1 MQTSTVVTSQ
11 ITVIEWF
18 LALKALMTMMLMRRL
33 CGGVPL
39 EIRLQ
44 NQIFNQLQR
53 NLKVDAIDDNW
64 YKVRLSQDGET
75 EYRQVKVLSQDGHI
89 LIDDV
94 R

>member
-1 MQTSTVVTSQ
+1 MENNTPICLDDKGNSPTD
-11 ITVIEWF
+11 E
-18 LALKALMTMMLMRRL
+18 
-33 CGGVPL
+33 PD
-39 EIRLQ
+39 
-44 NQIFNQLQR
+44 FNQLQR